1 MVNIILIAL
10 CFASTSYAFQFG
22 WGGLKK
28 VPPVTKPPRY
38 EPITKGT
45 KTPVLTVTEPSFGG
59 RIHLVGVSHGSAT
72 SANLVKEVME
82 QVKPSAV
89 VLELCSDRFFSISL
103 DSKIRP
109 RGNATLATAFDTK
122 VAMIET
128 KRQQQQQTSS
138 YANFPILGVFS
149 QLSSVFKFASGQ
161 GVVGGIFVILGLFVS
176 NLQRMTRSNT
186 GGDEFVTAMIE
197 AERLNIPVRLGDAP
211 QNDTLNAI
219 RGILSKEA
227 FVPAKVAQGA
237 LFLAFSA
244 LGVAA
249 EKSNQRLARLIPDS
263 ALKTSEWVSIP
274 GTYAENAS
282 MLKSLMPLFATL
294 LLTTTFTYFPYAEV
308 IGSTG
313 DVAPSSSTLVGSLL
327 AMITADPPPEVEQA
341 VSSLIDVL
349 SLLVLIRM
357 AKLIGTDRDCIIAK
371 NVQATAAEFP
381 GKDIVVVIGMLH
393 CNGVA
398 RWLLSGVDPLQFNA
412 ELAAEA
418 A

>member
-1 MVNIILIAL
+1 M
-10 CFASTSYAFQFG
+10 
-22 WGGLKK
+22 K
-28 VPPVTKPPRY
+28 PRY
-38 EPITKGT
+38 EPITKGD
-45 KTPVLTVTEPSFGG
+45 KTPVLTVIEPSSGG

-82 QVKPSAV
+82 QVNPSAV

-109 RGNATLATAFDTK
+109 RGNDTLATAFDTK
-122 VAMIET
+122 VALIES
-128 KRQQQQQTSS
+128 KRQQQQTSS

-161 GVVGGIFVILGLFVS
+161 GVVGGMFVILGLFVS

-211 QNDTLNAI
+211 QNDTLIAI

-244 LGVAA
+244 LGIAA
-249 EKSNQRLARLIPDS
+249 EKSNERLARLIPDS
-263 ALKTSEWVSIP
+263 ALKASEWVSIP
-274 GTYAENAS
+274 GTYAENVS

-294 LLTTTFTYFPYAEV
+294 LLTTTFTYFPYADMAV
-308 IGSTG
+308 STG
-313 DVAPSSSTLVGSLL
+313 DGGVASSTVIGSLL
-327 AMITADPPPEVEQA
+327 ATITANPPPEVEQA

-357 AKLIGTDRDCIIAK
+357 AKVIGTDRDCIIAK

-398 RWLLSGVDPLQFNA
+398 RWLLSGVDPLKFNA
-412 ELAAEA
+412 EAAEA